1 MNNQARISVI
11 IPMYNEEAV
20 IAETY
25 RRLSDVMR
33 RTGESYEL
41 LFVNDGGTD
50 RSPDIIRELSRRDE
64 SVKLIGFSRNFGHQ
78 IAVTAGMDHASGDA
92 VVIIDADLQD
102 PPELILDMLDKWQ
115 EGYEVVYAKRSKRKG
130 ESLFKKWSA
139 SLFYRVLHAS
149 TEVPI
154 PVDTGDF
161 RLIDRKVCDEMNR
174 LGERNPFV
182 RGLVSWT
189 GFRQVAIEYERDERL
204 AGETKYPLKKMIKL
218 SLDGI
223 TSFSHKPLKLAGYA
237 GAFMSAAG
245 FVYMLYVIAMALF
258 TDSTMRGWAS
268 TICLMLIFNGVTL
281 IMLGVIG
288 EYIGRIYDEVKG
300 RPLYIVRETHNMQRT
315 PSREADMRNR
325 SVSGVYAQESVY
337 ASAANQRDT
346 ESAAH
351 ISRPTERVDAP
362 LQPSARSTET
372 DTAPTDGGIA
382 AIPVHHVDADE
393 QSLFRNHARYPTGHG
408 TASGHVVHHSARR
421 SDRR

>member
-1 MNNQARISVI
+1 MNDQARISVI

-41 LFVNDGGTD
+41 LFINDGGTD
-50 RSPDIIRELSRRDE
+50 RSPDIIRELSRRDD
-64 SVKLIGFSRNFGHQ
+64 SVKLIDFSRNFGHQ
-78 IAVTAGMDHASGDA
+78 IAVTAGMDYASGDA

-102 PPELILDMLDKWQ
+102 PPELILDMLDKWH

-218 SLDGI
+218 SLDGL

-237 GAFMSAAG
+237 GAIMSAAG
-245 FVYMLYVIAMALF
+245 FVYMLYAIAMALF

-300 RPLYIVRETHNMQRT
+300 RPLYIVRETHNMQRV
-315 PSREADMRNR
+315 PSREADTR
-325 SVSGVYAQESVY
+325 SRFTAGAYGKESVY
-337 ASAANQRDT
+337 ASAANPRET
-346 ESAAH
+346 ESVVR
-351 ISRPTERVDAP
+351 ISRPAERIDASLEP
-362 LQPSARSTET
+362 GARSSEA
-372 DTAPTDGGIA
+372 DTAPGNGRIA
-382 AIPVHHVDADE
+382 AIPVHHVDANE
-393 QSLFRNHARYPTGHG
+393 QSLFRDHAHYPTGHG
-408 TASGHVVHHSARR
+408 TASNHVVHHSTRR
-421 SDRR
+421 SDR